1 MEVVERG
8 ILPKFNIYNLEV
20 PLAKNLTGKY
30 KVFDNAFN
38 VALIKLNKIKAQSP
52 HLSYKYSNVFDIARN
67 EQYNKEDK
75 ALRQVCKQYWSGMSM
90 RRLVV
95 YNNTAKIPITKILID
110 RFSPHRKW
118 LLLTKS
124 IQFAELLQQAVGGK
138 VYHSKLHKKIREE
151 VLEDFRE
158 GKFNLLIGVDALNE
172 GVNLPDLDGVIC
184 LSGVSTELTNVQSIG
199 RMLRFKE
206 GKRKP
211 IFINLYTK
219 DTVEKNWVEQK
230 TTHSGLKSVTK

>member
-1 MEVVERG
+1 MLCLTATLPDEEEYVEFLGVVAPVVYAKHLMEVVERG

-110 RFSPHRKW
+110 RFSPHRK
-118 LLLTKS
+118 
-124 IQFAELLQQAVGGK
+124 
-138 VYHSKLHKKIREE
+138 
-151 VLEDFRE
+151 
-158 GKFNLLIGVDALNE
+158 
-172 GVNLPDLDGVIC
+172 
-184 LSGVSTELTNVQSIG
+184 
-199 RMLRFKE
+199 
-206 GKRKP
+206 
-211 IFINLYTK
+211 
-219 DTVEKNWVEQK
+219 
-230 TTHSGLKSVTK
+230 